1 MKDKLGFLWEEF
13 VGEKRTIDCKNSA
26 ARQVLEFTMQIVFE
40 ESLLEAGFEP
50 EEAIEVYIADSELR
64 MPPEAPK
71 TMPEMEEIT
80 IFLN

>member
-13 VGEKRTIDCKNSA
+13 VDEKRSMDCENSA

-50 EEAIEVYIADSELR
+50 EESIEVYIADSELR
-64 MPPEAPK
+64 MPQNAPK
-71 TMPEMEEIT
+71 PSPEMEEIT